1 MSRAPA
7 PLLVRG
13 ARLVD
18 GTGAPARRGDAL
30 VVDGR
35 VAALGDGLAR
45 EAPAGTRVL
54 EAGGLVLSP
63 GFVDLHA
70 HSDLAV
76 LTDPAHPSRALQ
88 GVTTEVLGQDG
99 LSYAPLAEGP
109 ARDDDA
115 AARAA
120 EVLAA
125 LDVQLAGWNGRVPE
139 GLVSW
144 ADVGGYLDRI
154 DGGAAV
160 NACYLVP
167 QGTVRRVVVGA
178 EDRPATP
185 GEVARMRALV
195 RAGLAQGAVGMSSGL
210 TYAPGMYAS
219 AEELV
224 ALCEE
229 VAAAGGYWAPHTRS
243 YGAGALDAYAE
254 ALEVG
259 RRSGAAVH
267 LTHATMNFPV
277 NRGRAGELLA
287 LVEAAAA
294 AGQDVTLDSYP
305 YLPGSTAL
313 AALLPGWAAD
323 GGPDALLEEL
333 EQVEGPGGDEL
344 LARLRHELEV
354 AGSDGC
360 HGVPADWAT
369 VQVSGVAHPGDPWL
383 AASVGL
389 TVAQLAQREGRA
401 AIVVVVDLLRR
412 DRLGTTVLQHVGDPG
427 NVRAVMRSPRHCVG
441 SDGLLV
447 GQRPHPRAWGAFAH
461 VLGPCVRDGVLGL
474 EEAVAHMTSRP
485 ARRLRLDGPGGRGVL
500 QAGAVA
506 DLVLFDPETVEG
518 ATFEEPRRPPRGI
531 PHVWVAGVPVVADG
545 ARTGATPGRALRPL
559 LSPP

>member
-1 MSRAPA
+1 MSAEPA

-13 ARLVD
+13 ASLVD

-30 VVDGR
+30 VVGGR
-35 VAALGDGLAR
+35 LAALGDGAAGD
-45 EAPAGTRVL
+45 APTGTRTL
-54 EAGGLVLSP
+54 DAGGLALCP

-99 LSYAPLAEGP
+99 LSYAPLCEQ
-109 ARDDDA
+109 DDDE
-115 AARAA
+115 RAA

-125 LDVQLAGWNGRVPE
+125 LDLQLAGWNGRVPP
-139 GLVSW
+139 GLVTW
-144 ADVGGYLDRI
+144 RDVGGYLERI
-154 DGGAAV
+154 DAGTAV

-178 EDRPATP
+178 QDRPATA
-185 GEVARMRALV
+185 GELARMRALV
-195 RAGLAQGAVGMSSGL
+195 RTGLAQGAVGMSSGL

-219 AEELV
+219 TEELA

-267 LTHATMNFPV
+267 LTHATMNFAE

-287 LVEAAAA
+287 LVEAAVA

-305 YLPGSTAL
+305 YLPGSTTL
-313 AALLPGWAAD
+313 AALLPGWASA
-323 GGPDALLEEL
+323 GGPDALLARLRTGGEE
-333 EQVEGPGGDEL
+333 V
-344 LARLRHELEV
+344 LARLRHDLEV

-360 HGVPADWAT
+360 HGVPVDWAT
-369 VQVSGVAHPGDPWL
+369 VQVSGVAHPEDPWL
-383 AASVGL
+383 AASVGSA
-389 TVAQLAQREGRA
+389 VARLADREGRPA
-401 AIVVVVDLLRR
+401 FAVVVDLLRR
-412 DRLGTTVLQHVGDPG
+412 DRLGTTVLQHVGDLE
-427 NVRAVMRSPRHCVG
+427 NVRAVMRSARHGVG

-485 ARRLRLDGPGGRGVL
+485 ARRLGLAGRGVL
-500 QAGAVA
+500 RVGAVA
-506 DLVLFDPETVEG
+506 DLVLFDPAAVEG

-531 PHVWVAGVPVVADG
+531 PHVLVAGVPVVADG
-545 ARTGATPGRALRPL
+545 VRTAATPGRALRPL
-559 LSPP
+559 LRPP

>member
-1 MSRAPA
+1 VSGASA

-45 EAPAGTRVL
+45 EAPASARVL
-54 EAGGLVLSP
+54 DAGGLVLCP

-99 LSYAPLAEGP
+99 LSYAPLAES
-109 ARDDDA
+109 AAEDDDA
-115 AARAA
+115 VVDRAA

-125 LDVQLAGWNGRVPE
+125 LDVQLAGWNGRVPD
-139 GLVSW
+139 GLVTW
-144 ADVGGYLDRI
+144 RDVGGYLDRVD
-154 DGGAAV
+154 DGTAV

-185 GEVARMRALV
+185 GEVERMRALV

-219 AEELV
+219 ARELV

-305 YLPGSTAL
+305 YLPGSTTL

-323 GGPDALLEEL
+323 GGPDALLERL
-333 EQVEGPGGDEL
+333 GSDEV
-344 LARLRHELEV
+344 LARLRHDLEV

-360 HGVPADWAT
+360 HGVPVDWET
-369 VQVSGVAHPGDPWL
+369 VQVSGVAHPGDPQL

-401 AIVVVVDLLRR
+401 AFAVVVDLLRT
-412 DRLGTTVLQHVGDPG
+412 DRLGTTVLQHVGDAD
-427 NVRAVMRSPRHCVG
+427 NVRAVMRSERHCVG

-461 VLGPCVRDGVLGL
+461 VLGPCVREGVLRL

-500 QAGAVA
+500 RAGAVA
-506 DLVLFDPETVEG
+506 DLVLFDPDAVEG

-531 PHVWVAGVPVVADG
+531 PHVLVAGVPVVADG
-545 ARTGATPGRALRPL
+545 ERTEATPGRALRPL
-559 LSPP
+559 LLPP

>member
-1 MSRAPA
+1 MTSAAPSPG

-13 ARLVD
+13 ASLVD

-30 VVDGR
+30 VVGGR
-35 VAALGDGLAR
+35 VAALGEGLAR
-45 EAPAGTRVL
+45 QAPPGTRL
-54 EAGGLVLSP
+54 LDAGGLVLCP

-99 LSYAPLAEGP
+99 LSYAPLAE
-109 ARDDDA
+109 DDDDGG
-115 AARAA
+115 RAA

-125 LDVQLAGWNGRVPE
+125 LDVQLAGWNGRVPD
-139 GLVSW
+139 GLVTW
-144 ADVGGYLDRI
+144 HDVAGYLDRV
-154 DGGAAV
+154 DAGAAV

-185 GEVARMRALV
+185 DELLRMRALV
-195 RAGLAQGAVGMSSGL
+195 RAGLEQGAVGMSSGL
-210 TYAPGMYAS
+210 TYAPGMYAG

-243 YGAGALDAYAE
+243 YGAGALEAYAE

-287 LVEAAAA
+287 LVEAAVA

-305 YLPGSTAL
+305 YLPGSTTL
-313 AALLPGWAAD
+313 AALLPGWAAA
-323 GGPDALLEEL
+323 GGPDALLERL
-333 EQVEGPGGDEL
+333 GSADQL
-344 LARLRHELEV
+344 TRLRHDVEV

-360 HGVPADWAT
+360 HGVPADWES
-369 VQVSGVAHPGDPWL
+369 VQVSGVAHPDDPWL

-389 TVAQLAQREGRA
+389 SVAQLAQREGRA
-401 AIVVVVDLLRR
+401 PFAIVVDLLVR

-427 NVRAVMRSPRHCVG
+427 NVRAVMRSPRHSVG

-474 EEAVAHMTSRP
+474 EEAVEHMTSRP
-485 ARRLRLDGPGGRGVL
+485 ARRLGLTDRGVL
-500 QAGAVA
+500 RAGAVA
-506 DLVLFDPETVEG
+506 DLVLVDPATVEG

-531 PHVWVAGVPVVADG
+531 PHVLVAGVAVVADG
-545 ARTGATPGRALRPL
+545 VRTGATPGRALRPL
-559 LSPP
+559 LPPP